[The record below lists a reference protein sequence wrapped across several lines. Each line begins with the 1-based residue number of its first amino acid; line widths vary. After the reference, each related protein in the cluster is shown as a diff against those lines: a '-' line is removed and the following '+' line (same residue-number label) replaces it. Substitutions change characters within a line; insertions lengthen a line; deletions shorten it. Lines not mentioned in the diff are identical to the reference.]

1 MPRPF
6 LVLWSVI
13 WSIAV
18 RDALDADESTGDTIP
33 FRISADMNKVVGY
46 LSACAAVAVLTIALV
61 PVREHVNATTVALAF
76 VLSVLVTAILF
87 GRRPALLASL
97 LAAFSLNFFFLPPYN
112 TLTVAEP
119 ENWLALAVFLIV
131 ALTVGQLSAIAKR
144 RAETAEKLYA
154 DLQTAFEQASE
165 AEAVRRSE
173 KIKSALLDAVT
184 HDIRTPLTSIKA
196 ATTMLIKEQQAVH
209 TTLEPGAHAD
219 LLAVIDEETD
229 RLNTFVESMV
239 ELARLES
246 PGLRPEGV
254 VDIDDLIANTMH
266 RAAKITSGREIGVYI
281 ERELPTVRGDD
292 KALGEALY
300 NLIDNAAKYSP
311 DGSAILISASRSDGL
326 VRLIVEDEGHG
337 VRASEREKIFDKFY
351 RGNKRVKGSGLGLAI
366 VKGIVEAHGGRVFV
380 ENGAKG
386 GARFVIE
393 LS

>member
-1 MPRPF
+1 MKR
-6 LVLWSVI
+6 
-13 WSIAV
+13 SI
-18 RDALDADESTGDTIP
+18 
-33 FRISADMNKVVGY
+33 GY
-46 LSACAAVAVLTIALV
+46 LSAFAAVAVLTVGLIPA
-61 PVREHVNATTVALAF
+61 REHVNSTTVALAF
-76 VLSVLVTAILF
+76 VLSVLLTAILF
-87 GRRPALLASL
+87 GRRPALLSSL

-144 RAETAEKLYA
+144 RADTAEKLYA

-165 AEAVRRSE
+165 AEAIRRSE

-246 PGLRPEGV
+246 PGLRPDGMMN
-254 VDIDDLIANTMH
+254 IDELIANTIR
-266 RAAKITSGREIGVYI
+266 RAAKNTSGRKIDIDVEPG
-281 ERELPTVRGDD
+281 LPTVRGDD

-311 DGSAILISASRSDGL
+311 DGSAIHISATRSDAL
-326 VRLIVEDEGHG
+326 VRLMVKDEGHG
-337 VRASEREKIFDKFY
+337 VRGSEREKIFDKFY

-380 ENGAKG
+380 ENGQKG
-386 GARFVIE
+386 GAKFVIE
-393 LS
+393 LVQQ

>member
-1 MPRPF
+1 MKR
-6 LVLWSVI
+6 
-13 WSIAV
+13 SI
-18 RDALDADESTGDTIP
+18 
-33 FRISADMNKVVGY
+33 GY
-46 LSACAAVAVLTIALV
+46 LSAFVAVAVLTVALI
-61 PVREHVNATTVALAF
+61 PAREHVNSTTVALAF

-87 GRRPALLASL
+87 GRRPALVSSL

-119 ENWLALAVFLIV
+119 ENWIALAVFLIV

-165 AEAVRRSE
+165 AEAIRRSE

-239 ELARLES
+239 ELATSRVSRS
-246 PGLRPEGV
+246 PARGSGRDRRTDRKHV
-254 VDIDDLIANTMH
+254 CTARQRS
-266 RAAKITSGREIGVYI
+266 RAAARCGIYI
-281 ERELPTVRGDD
+281 ERR
-292 KALGEALY
+292 
-300 NLIDNAAKYSP
+300 
-311 DGSAILISASRSDGL
+311 SADRT
-326 VRLIVEDEGHG
+326 R
-337 VRASEREKIFDKFY
+337 RRQ
-351 RGNKRVKGSGLGLAI
+351 
-366 VKGIVEAHGGRVFV
+366 
-380 ENGAKG
+380 
-386 GARFVIE
+386 GARRGSVQSHRQRRQIFPRRQCDPHFRFEV
-393 LS
+393 

>member
-1 MPRPF
+1 
-6 LVLWSVI
+6 
-13 WSIAV
+13 
-18 RDALDADESTGDTIP
+18 
-33 FRISADMNKVVGY
+33 
-46 LSACAAVAVLTIALV
+46 
-61 PVREHVNATTVALAF
+61 
-76 VLSVLVTAILF
+76 
-87 GRRPALLASL
+87 
-97 LAAFSLNFFFLPPYN
+97 
-112 TLTVAEP
+112 
-119 ENWLALAVFLIV
+119 
-131 ALTVGQLSAIAKR
+131 
-144 RAETAEKLYA
+144 
-154 DLQTAFEQASE
+154 
-165 AEAVRRSE
+165 
-173 KIKSALLDAVT
+173 
-184 HDIRTPLTSIKA
+184 
-196 ATTMLIKEQQAVH
+196 MLIKEQQAVH

-281 ERELPTVRGDD
+281 DRELPTVRGDD

-300 NLIDNAAKYSP
+300 NLIDNAAKYSA

-337 VRASEREKIFDKFY
+337 VRGSEREKIFDKFY

>member
-1 MPRPF
+1 MKR
-6 LVLWSVI
+6 
-13 WSIAV
+13 
-18 RDALDADESTGDTIP
+18 
-33 FRISADMNKVVGY
+33 VVGY
-46 LSACAAVAVLTIALV
+46 LSACAAVAVLTLALV

-337 VRASEREKIFDKFY
+337 VRSSEREKIFDKFY